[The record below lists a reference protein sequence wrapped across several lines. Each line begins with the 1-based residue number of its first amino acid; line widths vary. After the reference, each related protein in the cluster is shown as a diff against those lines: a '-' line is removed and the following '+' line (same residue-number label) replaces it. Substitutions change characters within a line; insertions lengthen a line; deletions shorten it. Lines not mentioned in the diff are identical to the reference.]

1 MIDPEN
7 GKIFEG
13 MDGLAAWLPI
23 TDADQEGVWIDKR
36 TGESP
41 EEPLWLP
48 GEPTG
53 STDKNCALMVVM
65 WRGWTAWSCVVPK
78 SEPMNC
84 ACLFPQM
91 PYLTMR
97 GLCKDSKLERIYLPQ
112 NYHANGQLMYYGIL
126 KSRIEYVD
134 QGWRLRTRDNTTA
147 VSKAKKVSFLIG
159 KSEWLINGESP
170 ECAGGRDSFS
180 SQLKLTGCRWKISL
194 PFFLIFFLSYSGRTS
209 SPAMMA
215 SVYQWQSAVT
225 NSPTAG
231 MNQLPKSL
239 SMVTDNGRL
248 VIVFVSGMAPMSR
261 SVGFLF

>member
-1 MIDPEN
+1 MVQLNSVKVMINPET

-13 MDGLAAWLPI
+13 MDGLSAWLPI

-194 PFFLIFFLSYSGRTS
+194 LSYFLS
-209 SPAMMA
+209 
-215 SVYQWQSAVT
+215 
-225 NSPTAG
+225 
-231 MNQLPKSL
+231 
-239 SMVTDNGRL
+239 
-248 VIVFVSGMAPMSR
+248 
-261 SVGFLF
+261 FLFREDEFTCDDGQCIPMAERCDQLTDCRNESISKIINNDH

>member
-1 MIDPEN
+1 
-7 GKIFEG
+7 
-13 MDGLAAWLPI
+13 
-23 TDADQEGVWIDKR
+23 
-36 TGESP
+36 
-41 EEPLWLP
+41 
-48 GEPTG
+48 
-53 STDKNCALMVVM
+53 
-65 WRGWTAWSCVVPK
+65 
-78 SEPMNC
+78 
-84 ACLFPQM
+84 
-91 PYLTMR
+91 
-97 GLCKDSKLERIYLPQ
+97 
-112 NYHANGQLMYYGIL
+112 MYYGIL

-194 PFFLIFFLSYSGRTS
+194 SFFLIFFLSYSGRTS

-225 NSPTAG
+225 NSPIAG

-239 SMVTDNGRL
+239 TMITDNGRM